1 MQSQLKYDQSTQS
14 LISSLFPLGNI
25 HTILKICI
33 YYHLYLYFSSSFLN
47 LTNITHSL
55 HNKHSSLGVSYNQ
68 KQVIQEFFK
77 RKRFFSSTSSNDLY
91 LFIILPVRQRRPI
104 LLI

>member
-47 LTNITHSL
+47 LTNITHKQ
-55 HNKHSSLGVSYNQ
+55 NKKHSPLGVSRNQ
-68 KQVIQEFFK
+68 KQVIQEFFLEK
-77 RKRFFSSTSSNDLY
+77 TFFSPPLQMTCIFL
-91 LFIILPVRQRRPI
+91 LFYWHDSAAPFF
-104 LLI
+104 